1 MKRKGNSTNP
11 DFLLGCDPV
20 EERTQ
25 CRPASLRRWQR
36 RGWSQRARD
45 PGRLASAGGQLSRTK
60 EREERR
66 GKERY
71 RQIPSSPFLI

>member
-1 MKRKGNSTNP
+1 MKRKGNSTNR

-36 RGWSQRARD
+36 RGEPRD
-45 PGRLASAGGQLSRTK
+45 PRRLASAGGQLSRTK